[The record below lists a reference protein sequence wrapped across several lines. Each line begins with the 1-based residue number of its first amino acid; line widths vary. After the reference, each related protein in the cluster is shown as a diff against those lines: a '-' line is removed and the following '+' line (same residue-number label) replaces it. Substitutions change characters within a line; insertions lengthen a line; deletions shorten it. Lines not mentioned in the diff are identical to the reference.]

1 MSAPQTIPEHV
12 IDEATDWLVLLH
24 SGEVTELQLQKF
36 EQWKAEKQQNA
47 LAIQYIERLTQ
58 GLSNLPSNFQPE
70 LLVSSE
76 KKFHSALKRNILLS
90 LSGLF
95 FLGFLASCISWEKW
109 QADYHTEVGEI
120 KSVLLEDGSQ
130 LILSSDSYVKIKF
143 STQKRQVKLIEGE
156 IYIQTA
162 KDQQKH
168 YRPFIVETQDGEI
181 EALGTQFT
189 VRQENSHKTKVSVYQ
204 HAVAVHAEQ
213 LTESHVIH
221 QGHHVVFDNQ
231 YISKST
237 ALQNEYPYWTQRL
250 LVVEKW
256 SLEKV
261 LSELYRY
268 KKGTYFLDESLKAI
282 PVSGV
287 FSLQNTQQSLETLA
301 YSHQLDLNF
310 YSRYVLKIK
319 KKIKN

>member
-1 MSAPQTIPEHV
+1 MSASQPIPAHV

-24 SGEVTELQLQKF
+24 SGEVTELQLQQF

-47 LAIQYIERLTQ
+47 LAIQQIERLTH

-76 KKFHSALKRNILLS
+76 KKFHSALKRNILFS
-90 LSGLF
+90 FSGLF
-95 FLGFLASCISWEKW
+95 FLGFMASCFPWAKW

-143 STQKRQVKLIEGE
+143 STQQRQVNLIEGE

-162 KDQQKH
+162 KDQKKH
-168 YRPFIVETQDGEI
+168 RPFIVETQDGQV

-204 HAVAVHAEQ
+204 HAVAIHADQ
-213 LTESHVIH
+213 LTETHIIH
-221 QGHHVVFDNQ
+221 QGHRVVFDDN
-231 YISKST
+231 YISKSI
-237 ALQNEYPYWTQRL
+237 ALQNDSPDWTQRL

-256 SLEKV
+256 PLEKV

-310 YSRYVLKIK
+310 YSPYVLKIK

>member
-1 MSAPQTIPEHV
+1 MSASQPIPAHV

-24 SGEVTELQLQKF
+24 SGEVTELQLQQFK
-36 EQWKAEKQQNA
+36 QWKAEKQQNA
-47 LAIQYIERLTQ
+47 LAIQQIERLTH

-76 KKFHSALKRNILLS
+76 KKFHSALKRNILFS
-90 LSGLF
+90 FSGLF
-95 FLGFLASCISWEKW
+95 FLGFMASCFPWAKW

-130 LILSSDSYVKIKF
+130 LILSSDSYVNIQF
-143 STQKRQVKLIEGE
+143 STQKRQVNLIEGE

-162 KDQQKH
+162 KDQKKH
-168 YRPFIVETQDGEI
+168 RPFIVETQDGQV
-181 EALGTQFT
+181 EALGTEFT

-204 HAVAVHAEQ
+204 HAVAIHADQ
-213 LTESHVIH
+213 LAETHIIQ
-221 QGHHVVFDNQ
+221 QGHRVVFDDN
-231 YISKST
+231 YISKSI
-237 ALQNEYPYWTQRL
+237 ALQNDRPYWTQRL

-256 SLEKV
+256 PLEKV

-268 KKGTYFLDESLKAI
+268 RKGTYFLDENLKAI

-287 FSLQNTQQSLETLA
+287 FSLKNTQQSLETLA
-301 YSHQLDLNF
+301 YTHQLELNF
-310 YSRYVLKIK
+310 YSPYLLKIK
-319 KKIKN
+319 KR